1 MLCVKPA
8 FSLYTFTLIKR
19 LFSYSL
25 LSGIKEIS
33 YAYLRLLILTILIPA
48 CDSLSQAFPMMYS
61 AYKLNK
67 QGDNIQPCHT
77 CFPISNQSV
86 VPCPVLLLLD
96 VDTGFSGDRK
106 DDLPFASLKGFP
118 LAQLVKNHLECERPG
133 FDTWVGKIPWRRE
146 RLPTP
151 IFWPGEFHGLYSPW
165 GHKESDMTEQLSLS
179 LSKIFSQFVV
189 IHTVNGFI
197 IGHEAEVDVFLEFL
211 CFLCDPMNVGN
222 LISGSSAFSKS
233 SLSTWKFSVHILPE
247 PSLKDFE
254 HNLTS
259 M

>member
-1 MLCVKPA
+1 
-8 FSLYTFTLIKR
+8 
-19 LFSYSL
+19 
-25 LSGIKEIS
+25 
-33 YAYLRLLILTILIPA
+33 
-48 CDSLSQAFPMMYS
+48 MYS

-67 QGDNIQPCHT
+67 QGDNTQPCHT
-77 CFPISNQSV
+77 CVPISNQSV

-106 DDLPFASLKGFP
+106 DDLLFASLKGFP
-118 LAQLVKNHLECERPG
+118 LAQLVKNHLQCERPG
-133 FDTWVGKIPWRRE
+133 FDPWVGKIPWRRE
-146 RLPTP
+146 RLHTP
-151 IFWPGEFHGLYSPW
+151 VFWPGEFHGLYSPW

-254 HNLTS
+254 YNLTS
-259 M
+259 MWNECNCMIVWTFFDTSLLWDWNENRLFPVLWPLLSFPNLLIYWVQHFHSIVF